1 MNTVY
6 EIHAPS
12 TLEELMER
20 MQANECWGDAPVKHG
35 ELDWSSLPTF
45 GGDDP
50 PDTTGIWS
58 WDTDSFLVGENADS
72 LQIIDRE
79 DWESEAI

>member
-1 MNTVY
+1 MKTVATY

-12 TLEELMER
+12 TLEELMGW
-20 MQANECWGDAPVKHG
+20 MQANECWNGAPVKHG

-50 PDTTGIWS
+50 IDTSGIWS
-58 WDTDSFLVGENADS
+58 WDADSFLVGENAES
-72 LQIIDRE
+72 LQIVDRE
-79 DWESEAI
+79 DWLV